1 MISPR
6 RGEPK
11 RRRPLKYK
19 SWPFCPTHGCEMTV
33 TCTESSVRYFRCPF
47 ILPDDTRCEETDS
60 QARDPRE
67 FAAPEITPDS

>member
-1 MISPR
+1 
-6 RGEPK
+6 
-11 RRRPLKYK
+11 
-19 SWPFCPTHGCEMTV
+19 MTV